1 MGLESGSREALEDP
15 DEGGLL
21 PADQVTAFSRQQD
34 GLRQLGG
41 CAKSKRRTT
50 MPISTGTQ
58 SDSNRTQGDVLS
70 EDPQLRS
77 VELALLRR
85 VADMARDTAAAVLD
99 QADHANGSVSGQ
111 FDDDFARLQ
120 SPVYQQLARAA
131 EQSLTGNL
139 GFRRFREKR

>member
-1 MGLESGSREALEDP
+1 
-15 DEGGLL
+15 
-21 PADQVTAFSRQQD
+21 
-34 GLRQLGG
+34 
-41 CAKSKRRTT
+41 

-99 QADHANGSVSGQ
+99 QGDHANGSVSGQ
-111 FDDDFARLQ
+111 FDADFARLQ

-131 EQSLTGNL
+131 GQSLTGNL
-139 GFRRFREKR
+139 GFRRFRVKR